1 MMFETND
8 AIVTVP
14 EELRDFVKAP
24 RAGSGI
30 YVLDDNPFP
39 AGGGNIA
46 ATRTELGI
54 GRIMADGSIFA
65 GISPDT
71 GREMYL
77 TAHDAPL
84 TYAFNDAADFA
95 KSLTAHNQNDWRVPT
110 KNELKVIFDNRAAI
124 SGFMTTDTPAWY
136 WSSTQET
143 SYSAWAQRFTDGH
156 QVQRGENMASLLR
169 CVRG

>member
-1 MMFETND
+1 MSEVIN
-8 AIVTVP
+8 ANALVQ
-14 EELRDFVKAP
+14 EELRDFIKAP
-24 RAGSGI
+24 RAGTGI
-30 YVLDDNPFP
+30 YILDDNPLP
-39 AGGGNIA
+39 VGGGNIA
-46 ATRTELGI
+46 ATQKELAVGTV
-54 GRIMADGSIFA
+54 MTDGSIFA

-77 TAHDAPL
+77 TAQDAPL
-84 TYAFNDAADFA
+84 TYTFNDAADFA

-124 SGFMTTDTPAWY
+124 SGFMVSDKPAWY

-143 SYSAWAQRFTDGH
+143 SFSAWAQRFTDGH

-169 CVRG
+169 CVRS